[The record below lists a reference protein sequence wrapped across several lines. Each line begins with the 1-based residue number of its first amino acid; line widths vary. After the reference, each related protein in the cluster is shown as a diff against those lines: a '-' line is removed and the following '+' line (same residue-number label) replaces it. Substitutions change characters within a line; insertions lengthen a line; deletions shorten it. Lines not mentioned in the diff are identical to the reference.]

1 MRKVLYLASSR
12 KDIMWLRHYYNHVF
26 PAGGKKARERIIA
39 AERLIAQ
46 NPAIGHMVEIEGL
59 REFSI
64 PGTPFSMLYRATP
77 SHIEIVRLW
86 DARGDRSMI

>member
-12 KDIMWLRHYYNHVF
+12 KDITWVRCYYSQVF
-26 PAGGKKARERIIA
+26 PAGGKKARERIVA
-39 AERLIAQ
+39 AERLIAR
-46 NPAIGHMVEIEGL
+46 NPAIGHAVEIEGL

-77 SHIEIVRLW
+77 SHIEIIRLW
-86 DARGDRSMI
+86 DGRGDRTRL